1 MLIYPFWYQAKG
13 VYIGL
18 IQSFINASVAKS
30 LASTASPKSLM
41 NAHC

>member
-1 MLIYPFWYQAKG
+1 MLIYPF
-13 VYIGL
+13 L
-18 IQSFINASVAKS
+18 IPGKRSLHWSYTIFINASVAKS